1 MTSELLPDAPGY
13 VHGIVRTEDDCP
25 AIQCDGCGRLDTH
38 KSLNIVK
45 RRAAVDPLVSLVI
58 SSDIR
63 FWGRARNNQVDR
75 LCPDCAKARG
85 FEVDN

>member
-13 VHGIVRTEDDCP
+13 VHGIVRTEDGVL
-25 AIQCDGCGRLDTH
+25 AIQCDGCGKLATH
-38 KSLNIVK
+38 KSLDIVK

-58 SSDIR
+58 SSRILFYGHAQGDL
-63 FWGRARNNQVDR
+63 DR
-75 LCPDCAKARG
+75 LCPDCARSRG

>member
-13 VHGIVRTEDDCP
+13 VHGIVRTEDGVL
-25 AIQCDGCGRLDTH
+25 AIQCDGCGKLDTH
-38 KSLNIVK
+38 KSLDIVK

-58 SSDIR
+58 SSRIL
-63 FWGRARNNQVDR
+63 FYGRAQGDLDR
-75 LCPDCAKARG
+75 LCPDCARARG

>member
-1 MTSELLPDAPGY
+1 MSGELLPSIPGY

-63 FWGRARNNQVDR
+63 FWGRAQGDLDR
-75 LCPDCAKARG
+75 LCPDCARSRG